1 MDSNELGKTYA
12 ESEVIFRQG
21 ESGSQMYV
29 IQDGKVEV
37 VLVKDG
43 RETILTVLGKGDF
56 FGEMALF
63 DNEVRSATVRA
74 LGKARVLSLD
84 KRNLMRR
91 VHEDPSLAYRI
102 IQGMSQRIRELNA
115 EVAWFEKRFLDI
127 SLAPDDDRKG

>member
-1 MDSNELGKTYA
+1 MESNELGKTYA
-12 ESEVIFRQG
+12 EGEVIFRQG

-43 RETILTVLGKGDF
+43 QETILTVLGGGDF

-74 LGKARVLSLD
+74 LGKARVLSVD

-115 EVAWFEKRFLDI
+115 EVAWFEKRFLEI
-127 SLAPDDDRKG
+127 SLGEGKDLKG